1 MKLFLRPLFLL
12 FLVNSTVFAQVIQQ
26 QSTNNAAAPEMNR
39 IQELEEV
46 PAEQDYRSRE
56 SVDSRKK
63 ESKPVAIEATMK
75 EEQLSISKEQMVRMS
90 NQLQSVSTIARKHRT
105 TRSPYPQEQTQ
116 IDQLVNQLEK
126 TDNQSFEYNYFKY
139 LSGNHN
145 TKLFPYLK
153 KASQLRPTNTDVNVQ
168 LVSYYWITDDQ
179 QKALTTTELL
189 FASGRL
195 DKAVLDYAADVLL
208 SVPLNGLLLTYGME
222 DTYAVLYQQAK
233 HNLRKDV
240 QLISLDWLQSEAYRN
255 SWSQKGLVIPKQS
268 QIDVQFVSDFLQQN
282 SAKNIALSFT
292 LPAPFLQ
299 EVKSELYVNGL
310 VALYSNQP
318 FNKDINQENKQ
329 LFEVMNCKVI
339 NDPSS
344 NRAAQLSINY
354 VPMLI
359 AVKSRCMQ
367 LNDAKA
373 VERIAGLIQQITI
386 QSKRKLD

>member
-1 MKLFLRPLFLL
+1 MTQLLRPLFLL
-12 FLVNSTVFAQVIQQ
+12 FIVNSTVFAQVIQQ

-39 IQELEEV
+39 IQELEVV
-46 PAEQDYRSRE
+46 PVEEDYRIRE

-63 ESKPVAIEATMK
+63 ESKPVASDATMK
-75 EEQLSISKEQMVRMS
+75 EEQLSSASEQTLRTG
-90 NQLQSVSTIARKHRT
+90 NQLQSVANVARKHRT

-139 LSGNHN
+139 LSGNYN

-153 KASQLRPTNTDVNVQ
+153 KASQLRPTNTDVNIQ

-208 SVPLNGLLLTYGME
+208 SVPSNGLLLTYGME
-222 DTYAVLYQQAK
+222 DTYAILYEQAI

-240 QLISLDWLQSEAYRN
+240 QVISLDWLQSEAYRN
-255 SWSQKGLVIPKQS
+255 TWNRKGLAFPQRS
-268 QIDVQFVSDFLQQN
+268 QIDVQFVFDFLQQN
-282 SAKNIALSFT
+282 STKNIALSFT

-310 VALYSNQP
+310 VAIHSNQP
-318 FNKDINQENKQ
+318 INKDINQENMR
-329 LFEVMNCKVI
+329 LFDVMNCKVV
-339 NDPSS
+339 NDPLS

-359 AVKSRCMQ
+359 AVKSKCMQ
-367 LNDAKA
+367 LNDEKA